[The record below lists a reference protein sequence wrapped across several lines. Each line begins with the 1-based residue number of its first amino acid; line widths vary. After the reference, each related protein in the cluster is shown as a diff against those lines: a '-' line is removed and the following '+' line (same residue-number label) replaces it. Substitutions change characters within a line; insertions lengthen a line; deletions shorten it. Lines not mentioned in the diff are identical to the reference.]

1 MERTKDTGDAN
12 QQKSIKFRLAITG
25 ITIEITGYQSEEQEP
40 VTKVLSSKVLWF
52 FVLIIG
58 AYMLSIVP
66 ELIKSLTELW

>member
-1 MERTKDTGDAN
+1 MEGEEHMGDTN

-25 ITIEITGYQSEEQEP
+25 ITIEIIGYQSEELET
-40 VTKVLSSKVLWF
+40 VTKVLPSKVLWF